1 YYKQSHQTIMNFWT
15 VFHKLP
21 EEKKKKFLDPLCEN
35 PDNSYPSARTCN
47 YTLFLPKYSSK
58 EILEEK
64 LLFAIEYNEGFG
76 LS

>member
-1 YYKQSHQTIMNFWT
+1 VCISKN
-15 VFHKLP
+15 
-21 EEKKKKFLDPLCEN
+21 PLCEN

-76 LS
+76 LQ